1 MILEPTRIGD
11 QGLWNQSVVK
21 HNIFDT
27 CIKGG
32 NIYIYIYTRNTRTHA
47 HTHTHTHTHVYI
59 YLFFQEITIN
69 HVALSCVEK
78 FVQGLTSPQSAM
90 LFGVFSRKFLKLS
103 KLVPFFLNS

>member
-1 MILEPTRIGD
+1 MD
-11 QGLWNQSVVK
+11 V
-21 HNIFDT
+21 
-27 CIKGG
+27 
-32 NIYIYIYTRNTRTHA
+32 
-47 HTHTHTHTHVYI
+47 HTHTHARTRTHTHVYI

-103 KLVPFFLNS
+103 KS